1 MAPIG
6 AEELVGLGGGA
17 VVGLLA
23 VVVDAVVDNLEVLVL
38 EALVLLL
45 SETDDIDDRPFM
57 DKVGL

>member
-6 AEELVGLGGGA
+6 AEELVGLGGGV

-23 VVVDAVVDNLEVLVL
+23 VVVDPVVDNLEVLVL

-45 SETDDIDDRPFM
+45 SETDDIDDRPFL

>member
-6 AEELVGLGGGA
+6 AEELVGLGGGG

-23 VVVDAVVDNLEVLVL
+23 VVVDPVVDNLEVLVL

-45 SETDDIDDRPFM
+45 SEIDDVDDRPFM